1 MGEEFHAVLKLITG
15 EEIFSLV
22 SVDENDGDSII
33 MLSNP
38 VIMKMLSSPAGKYV
52 KVKPWLELPDQDL
65 FLIKYDKII
74 TMSEVTDEQMIK
86 FYTRYLNEDDID
98 IEIDGQVTL
107 NDKMGFLSTV
117 EDARK
122 SLENIFKNNI
132 DKPNN
137 PWTSTKVIVHRFHW
151 LVKSDKLCYTIKQKV
166 TPKQG
171 RAVLFDGMLMH
182 TAEQPINN
190 IRCVVN
196 YNLD

>member
-1 MGEEFHAVLKLITG
+1 MHCKLQFGLMGEEFHAVLKLITG

-86 FYTRYLNEDDID
+86 
-98 IEIDGQVTL
+98 
-107 NDKMGFLSTV
+107 
-117 EDARK
+117 
-122 SLENIFKNNI
+122 
-132 DKPNN
+132 
-137 PWTSTKVIVHRFHW
+137 
-151 LVKSDKLCYTIKQKV
+151 
-166 TPKQG
+166 
-171 RAVLFDGMLMH
+171 VL
-182 TAEQPINN
+182 
-190 IRCVVN
+190 
-196 YNLD
+196 

>member
-74 TMSEVTDEQMIK
+74 TMSEVNDEQMIK
-86 FYTRYLNEDDID
+86 FYNRYLDEDDID
-98 IEIDGQVTL
+98 IEIDGKVSL
-107 NDKMGFLSTV
+107 SDKMGLITTV
-117 EDARK
+117 DDARLK
-122 SLENIFKNNI
+122 LEEIFKNNI

-137 PWTSTKVIVHRFHW
+137 PWTLTELLYIKFSELSSLIKYVIIS
-151 LVKSDKLCYTIKQKV
+151 LY
-166 TPKQG
+166 
-171 RAVLFDGMLMH
+171 
-182 TAEQPINN
+182 
-190 IRCVVN
+190 
-196 YNLD
+196 

>member
-74 TMSEVTDEQMIK
+74 TMSEVNDENLIK
-86 FYTRYLNEDDID
+86 FYTRYLNDEDVD
-98 IEIDGQVTL
+98 IELDGKVTL
-107 NDKMGFLSTV
+107 NDKMGLLTTV
-117 EDARK
+117 DDARQ
-122 SLENIFKNNI
+122 SLERIFNIKKE
-132 DKPNN
+132 DSKD
-137 PWTSTKVIVHRFHW
+137 S
-151 LVKSDKLCYTIKQKV
+151 
-166 TPKQG
+166 
-171 RAVLFDGMLMH
+171 
-182 TAEQPINN
+182 
-190 IRCVVN
+190 
-196 YNLD
+196 

>member
-1 MGEEFHAVLKLITG
+1 MHCKLQFGLMGDEFHAVLKLITG

-38 VIMKMLSSPAGKYV
+38 VIMKIMQSPAGQYV

-65 FLIKYDKII
+65 FLIKYDKIV
-74 TMSEVTDEQMIK
+74 TMSEVTDEQMIR

-98 IEIDGQVTL
+98 IELDGQVSL
-107 NDKMGFLSTV
+107 NNKMGLLATV
-117 EDARK
+117 EDARE

-137 PWTSTKVIVHRFHW
+137 P
-151 LVKSDKLCYTIKQKV
+151 
-166 TPKQG
+166 
-171 RAVLFDGMLMH
+171 
-182 TAEQPINN
+182 
-190 IRCVVN
+190 
-196 YNLD
+196 

>member
-38 VIMKMLSSPAGKYV
+38 VIMKMIQGPVGSYV

-74 TMSEVTDEQMIK
+74 TMSEVTDKQMIK

-98 IEIDGQVTL
+98 IEIDGKVTL
-107 NDKMGFLSTV
+107 SDKMGLLTTV
-117 EDARK
+117 EDARE

-137 PWTSTKVIVHRFHW
+137 P
-151 LVKSDKLCYTIKQKV
+151 
-166 TPKQG
+166 
-171 RAVLFDGMLMH
+171 
-182 TAEQPINN
+182 
-190 IRCVVN
+190 
-196 YNLD
+196 